1 MDGDSG
7 LERSL
12 EQRLAF
18 LTLGQAERSRL
29 REAAAILSPRIDAVL
44 DVFYAHLQKTPETA
58 EMLREH
64 GKRGLDWLK
73 AAQKRHWDRLF
84 SGAFDADYAA
94 GVQRVGAAHA
104 RIGLDPRWYLGGY
117 SLALREMARIIAARH
132 RFNARKAADQ
142 MAAVTA
148 AVFLDMDLAFS
159 VYFDEVK
166 RALASANE
174 RSRLAAE
181 FEAAMA
187 EPIAAVA
194 SAAVGLQEN
203 AEGLAAIS
211 NRTVERGSAASGA
224 VEQASQNIQAV
235 AAATEEL
242 AASIGEITRQVTDSA
257 RVAAEAATRARETN
271 STVAALAEGASR
283 VGTIV
288 GLISAIA
295 EQTKLLALNATIEA
309 ARAGE
314 AGKGFAVVASEVKSL
329 AAQTA
334 KATEEI
340 GGQIATIRADTER
353 AVAAIRSINTVIGEI
368 ESTAAAIATAVEEQS
383 AATKEI
389 TRAIH
394 QAAEGT
400 SEAASASQD
409 VGQAA
414 RQVDDAVTRLRT
426 AATQL
431 THHGS
436 TLREGLA
443 GFLSR
448 LREAA

>member
-1 MDGDSG
+1 MARDEST
-7 LERSL
+7 EQSL
-12 EQRLAF
+12 EHRLVF
-18 LTLGQAERSRL
+18 LTLGPAERSRL
-29 REAAAILSPRIDAVL
+29 REAAAILNPRLDVVL
-44 DVFYAHLQKTPETA
+44 DAFYEHLQKTPETA
-58 EMLREH
+58 AMLREH
-64 GKRGLDWLK
+64 GKRGIDWLK
-73 AAQKRHWDRLF
+73 AAQKRHWERLF
-84 SGAFDADYAA
+84 SANFDADYAA
-94 GVQRVGAAHA
+94 GVRRVGAAHA

-117 SLALREMARIIAARH
+117 CLALREMGRTIATRH
-132 RFNARKAADQ
+132 RFNARKAADL
-142 MAAVTA
+142 MAPVTA

-194 SAAVGLQEN
+194 AAAAGLRES
-203 AEGLAAIS
+203 AEGLAAVS
-211 NRTVERGSAASGA
+211 ARTVDRGSAAAGA
-224 VEQASQNIQAV
+224 AERASQNIQAV

-257 RVAAEAATRARETN
+257 RVAAEAATRARETDA
-271 STVAALAEGASR
+271 TVAALAEGASR

-394 QAAEGT
+394 QAAQGT
-400 SEAASASQD
+400 SDAASAAQD
-409 VGQAA
+409 VGEAA
-414 RQVDDAVTRLRT
+414 RHADAAVTRLRA
-426 AATQL
+426 AATEL
-431 THHGS
+431 THHAS
-436 TLREGLA
+436 TLRGGLTS
-443 GFLSR
+443 FLDR
-448 LREAA
+448 LRAAA